1 MTGTPAGTTT
11 IRMAGG
17 TMGIDDASDTLWT
30 ALSRIFR
37 PIKAVNLRGIKAV
50 NLVDWV
56 PLYSIAPQTWDR
68 IYRGVKSVLWAKVG
82 LRGGVLVRLA
92 EWPCFMA
99 ALTFP
104 P

>member
-1 MTGTPAGTTT
+1 
-11 IRMAGG
+11 
-17 TMGIDDASDTLWT
+17 MGIDDASDTLWT

-82 LRGGVLVRLA
+82 LRGGGGYLSG
-92 EWPCFMA
+92 WPSGHVSW
-99 ALTFP
+99 P
-104 P
+104 H